1 MCIDMNTQA
10 LYSIQFSYVTDIHS
24 EIEVTVLDD
33 DDKQFL
39 GKERTN
45 FMLYW

>member
-1 MCIDMNTQA
+1 VCIDMNNHL
-10 LYSIQFSYVTDIHS
+10 LYSIPFSYVTDMHT

-45 FMLYW
+45 FM